1 MPSRRATLHID
12 TAQFRAN
19 IQALKH
25 ELGDTKLMMVI
36 KANAYGHGASTLAPI
51 AETEGVDYFAVAT
64 LSEALALRKMAIT
77 TPILI
82 LSQPITANLDDIV
95 THNITQTVTDIQ
107 FAKKLAACARLQNKT
122 INIHIKIDTGMGRM
136 GPQPDDAMTLYTAI
150 QKLPELHIEGIMS
163 HFANA
168 EIREHPLNS
177 TQLRSFDDLANQFNA
192 SIRHMANTNGM
203 YIPNAHYDMVRI
215 GLGCYQ
221 NIMSLTS
228 QIIEIKQLKA
238 GQSISYGSTYTLTQD
253 SDIAIIPVGYAD
265 GYPTELS
272 NCGQV
277 RIADTYY
284 PIRGRVTMNFIMVE
298 LGPSHNIKIG
308 DTTLLIETTPNSP
321 INLTQISSI
330 THRNERELSCRL
342 GHK

>member
-1 MPSRRATLHID
+1 MPLRRATLHID

-19 IQALKH
+19 IQALKR

-51 AETEGVDYFAVAT
+51 AETEAVDYFAVAT
-64 LSEALALRKMAIT
+64 LSEALALRKIAIT

-82 LSQPITANLDDIV
+82 LSQPLTTNLDDIV

-107 FAKKLAACARLQNKT
+107 FAKKLAACARSQNKT
-122 INIHIKIDTGMGRM
+122 INIHIKIDTGMGRI
-136 GPQPDDAMTLYTAI
+136 GPQPDEAITLYTAI

-168 EIREHPLNS
+168 EIPEHPLNS
-177 TQLRSFDDLANQFNA
+177 TQIFLFDDLTSQIKTP
-192 SIRHMANTNGM
+192 IRHMANTSGM
-203 YIPNAHYDMVRI
+203 YIPNASYDMVRI

-228 QIIEIKQLKA
+228 QIIDIKQLKA
-238 GQSISYGSTYTLTQD
+238 GQSISYGSTYTLTKD

-284 PIRGRVTMNFIMVE
+284 PIRGRVTMDFIMVE
-298 LGPSHNIKIG
+298 LGTSHSIKIG
-308 DTTLLIETTPNSP
+308 DTSILIEANPNSP
-321 INLTQISSI
+321 LNLTQISSI